1 MTWLLL
7 FFWFHACL
15 PDRNRAGLMKKPKR
29 ELDIGELKWGR
40 RRKREHDP
48 DHSWFLP
55 LASVSNGPLWTHG
68 HDADTSAPHYKED
81 LKPSES
87 SADYLFLWAHTWT
100 TTTKSLNSEDA
111 IIIMHQTKCI
121 FVSTISA
128 NPAFSIDQGHCQR
141 GRAYGGT
148 TVEWILCWW
157 SQIITQ
163 SGPKWSP
170 SDSQSGS

>member
-81 LKPSES
+81 LKLSQS
-87 SADYLFLWAHTWT
+87 SADYVFFFCSH
-100 TTTKSLNSEDA
+100 LNDKKAWIPRMQWFNQE
-111 IIIMHQTKCI
+111 
-121 FVSTISA
+121 
-128 NPAFSIDQGHCQR
+128 
-141 GRAYGGT
+141 YGGFAF
-148 TVEWILCWW
+148 
-157 SQIITQ
+157 
-163 SGPKWSP
+163 WSP
-170 SDSQSGS
+170 EQPQHFQLIRATVREEELMLSESPADDPR